1 MADLDDR
8 EVMKSH
14 LRILIVED
22 SHALRLSMASLL
34 EAHGHQVDFA
44 ADGPSGLELAL
55 KSPPDVLVLDLGL
68 PGMDGLRVCRELR
81 LRSDRHIPIL
91 ILTARDSLDDKV
103 KGFEVGAD
111 DYLVKPFA
119 GQELLM
125 RCLALAKRNRVG
137 EAHIIEIGTLRI
149 NRNTREVHRD
159 GVALEFP
166 LTSFNILLQLAESWP
181 RTVTRSE
188 IIQRLWGDDPPQSDP
203 LRSHLYTLRQNLDR
217 PFAKPMLKTIHDVG
231 FKLESD
237 EQ

>member
-1 MADLDDR
+1 
-8 EVMKSH
+8 MKSH

-34 EAHGHQVDFA
+34 ESHGHHIDFA
-44 ADGPSGLELAL
+44 ADGVSGLRLAL
-55 KSPPDVLVLDLGL
+55 NSPPDVLVLDLGL

-137 EAHIIEIGTLRI
+137 EAHIIEIGSLRI
-149 NRNTREVHRD
+149 NRKTREVHRN
-159 GVALEFP
+159 GVTLEFP
-166 LTSFNILLQLAESWP
+166 STSFNILLHLAESWP

-188 IIQRLWGDDPPQSDP
+188 IIQRLWGDDSPQSDP

-237 EQ
+237 E

>member
-1 MADLDDR
+1 
-8 EVMKSH
+8 MKER

-34 EAHGHQVDFA
+34 ESHGHQADFA
-44 ADGPSGLELAL
+44 AEGIAGLELAL
-55 KSPPDVLVLDLGL
+55 NCPPDVLVLDLGL
-68 PGMDGLRVCRELR
+68 PGMDGLRVCREVR

-91 ILTARDSLDDKV
+91 MLTARDSLDDKI

-119 GQELLM
+119 GEELLM
-125 RCLALAKRNRVG
+125 RCLALAKRNRIG
-137 EAHIIEIGTLRI
+137 ESHMIEIGSLSI
-149 NRNTREVHRD
+149 NRKTREVHRN
-159 GVALEFP
+159 GIALEFP
-166 LTSFNILLQLAESWP
+166 FTAFRILLLLAESWP

-188 IIQRLWGDDPPQSDP
+188 IIQRLWGDEPPQSDP

-217 PFAKPMLKTIHDVG
+217 PFSRPMLKTIHDVG

-237 EQ
+237 L